1 MSIRSRTD
9 SREEQPRSRWA
20 SICIL
25 AVVLLFGLFWIWQKR
40 AIAPTTAI
48 TPPPQPV
55 VQTATTTPAPAP
67 AMSDLEASA
76 VNLTIP
82 SFEHS
87 L

>member
-1 MSIRSRTD
+1 MAIQSRTY
-9 SREEQPRSRWA
+9 SREDQPRSRWA

-40 AIAPTTAI
+40 ALAPTTV
-48 TPPPQPV
+48 TTTPQPAP
-55 VQTATTTPAPAP
+55 QTATTTSTPTPS
-67 AMSDLEASA
+67 MSDLEASA
-76 VNLTIP
+76 VNITIP